1 MYGLRSGACG
11 CLALLTACTPPA
23 DDTSPGP
30 HVVTDYEVL
39 WRTDPAPPV
48 AETALTF
55 VAQVVDQDGL
65 PVEDLQQAHARMLH
79 TVFLPPDLRVLQ
91 HVHHEDFA
99 ALSADD
105 LRTATFRF
113 PFTPQSGGRFRVAFD
128 FAHRGAY
135 QQRVDWMDVG
145 GDLPAGAP
153 DLARADVNSDGG
165 ITGRLS
171 FATPPA
177 AGVRSDWSITLE
189 RAADGSPVTNVVP
202 WLDTDGHVVM
212 TNATREW
219 VAHTH
224 AWFPGMDQM
233 APGHPMPHLYDGPE
247 LPFQYVFPAEGT
259 YVLWLQFAT
268 SEAPDT
274 AHTLRFVVEVGG

>member
-1 MYGLRSGACG
+1 MYALKRVACG
-11 CLALLTACTPPA
+11 CLAVLTACAAPA
-23 DDTSPGP
+23 DDTSSGP
-30 HVVTDYEVL
+30 HIVTDYQVL
-39 WRTDPAPPV
+39 WRTEPAPAVAATPV
-48 AETALTF
+48 TF

-91 HVHHEDFA
+91 HLHHEDFTP
-99 ALSADD
+99 LGADD

-113 PFTPQSGGRFRVAFD
+113 PFTPQGSGRVRIAFD

-145 GDLPAGAP
+145 GDIPSGEP
-153 DLARADVNSDGG
+153 DLAGVNVASDGSV
-165 ITGRLS
+165 TGRLS
-171 FATPPA
+171 FATPPS
-177 AGVRSDWSITLE
+177 AGVRADWTILLE
-189 RAADGSPVTNVVP
+189 HATDGSPITNVVP

-212 TNATREW
+212 TSATREW

-233 APGHPMPHLYDGPE
+233 APGHAMPHLYDGPE
-247 LPFQYVFPAEGT
+247 LPFQYVFPAAGT

-268 SEAPDT
+268 SAAPDT
-274 AHTLRFVVEVGG
+274 AHTLRFAVEVGA